1 MDNLAIIH
9 GLSTEKWCFLFV
21 SMDNLI
27 QEKKESSHS
36 GALALFLNHDKCFRA
51 CATKLAFKICG
62 QLGLAFRQFVYP
74 ITDGA
79 SHFHNSLLLLFTR
92 NYSYYSAFHV
102 RCKLFRLF
110 FQIFLRN
117 FYR

>member
-1 MDNLAIIH
+1 MDNLPVIH
-9 GLSTEKWCFLFV
+9 GLSTQKRCFLFV
-21 SMDNLI
+21 SMDNFV

-36 GALALFLNHDKCFRA
+36 GALNLFLNHDKRFRA

-62 QLGLAFRQFVYP
+62 QFGLALRQFVYP

-92 NYSYYSAFHV
+92 N
-102 RCKLFRLF
+102 
-110 FQIFLRN
+110 
-117 FYR
+117 